1 MTAFVRAHQF
11 SFTPLLLVAVLV
23 VGACGGGATNS
34 IVPASPTPIVEAEYP
49 RTVVDDAGV
58 SVTIAAK
65 PKRIVALTPAS
76 VEALDQWGLGANVV
90 AVASCSCLPAAFAAV
105 PQVADYAGTNVEAI
119 IALNPDLVFVGGSG
133 FTPDDAIMQ
142 LKAANL
148 TVVTL
153 DPKSINGVY
162 TTLQLIGDAAGA
174 SVAAAEAIAGA
185 TSDIAALTA
194 LVEDQPLVSVFYE
207 IDATGAI
214 YGLAPDDYAAELVA
228 LARGDL
234 VSSGEPGVYE
244 ISLEALVTA
253 APEVIL
259 LGDAAYGVT
268 AEAVAA
274 RPGWGTIPAVVNGA
288 IRPIDGDLVSTPG
301 PRIAEAFR
309 AIVAALHPTVTL
321 P

>member
-11 SFTPLLLVAVLV
+11 SFTTLLLVAALV
-23 VGACGGGATNS
+23 VGACGGEVTNS
-34 IVPASPTPIVEAEYP
+34 LVPVSPTPIVEADYP
-49 RTVVDDAGV
+49 RTVIDDAGV

-65 PKRIVALTPAS
+65 PQRIVALTPAS
-76 VEALDQWGLGANVV
+76 LEALDQFELGQGVV
-90 AVASCSCLPAAFAAV
+90 GVADCTCLPIAFTAK
-105 PQVADYAGTNVEAI
+105 PQVADYTGTNVEAI
-119 IALNPDLVFVGGSG
+119 ISLNPDLVFVGGSG
-133 FTPDDAIMQ
+133 FTPDDAITQ

-153 DPKSINGVY
+153 DPKSTSGVY
-162 TTLQLIGDAAGA
+162 ITLQLIGDAAGA
-174 SVAAAEAIAGA
+174 SVTAAEVITTAK
-185 TSDIAALTA
+185 SDIAVLTA
-194 LVEDQPLVSVFYE
+194 LVQDQPMVSVFYE

-234 VSSGEPGVYE
+234 VSSGVNGVYE

-253 APEVIL
+253 APAVIL

-288 IRPIDGDLVSTPG
+288 IRPIDGDLVSIPG

-309 AIVAALHPTVTL
+309 AILAQLHPTIL

>member
-1 MTAFVRAHQF
+1 MTAFVRSHQF
-11 SFTPLLLVAVLV
+11 SFTTLLLVAALV
-23 VGACGGGATNS
+23 AGACGGEVTNS
-34 IVPASPTPIVEAEYP
+34 LAPVSPTPIVEAEYP
-49 RTVVDDAGV
+49 RTVIDDAGA

-65 PKRIVALTPAS
+65 PQRIVALTPAS
-76 VEALDQWGLGANVV
+76 LEALAQFGLGQSVV
-90 AVASCSCLPAAFAAV
+90 GVAACSCLPIAFTAT
-105 PQVADYAGTNVEAI
+105 PQVADYTGTNVEAI
-119 IALNPDLVFVGGSG
+119 ISLNPDLVFVGGSG
-133 FTPDDAIMQ
+133 FTPDDAITQ

-153 DPKSINGVY
+153 DPKSISGVY

-174 SVAAAEAIAGA
+174 SVTAAEVIATA
-185 TSDIAALTA
+185 KSDIAVLTA
-194 LVEDQPLVSVFYE
+194 LVQDQPVVSVFYE

-228 LARGDL
+228 LARGSL
-234 VSSGEPGVYE
+234 VSSGVNGVYE

-253 APEVIL
+253 APAVIL

-288 IRPIDGDLVSTPG
+288 IRPIDGDLVSIPG

-309 AIVAALHPTVTL
+309 AILAQLHPTIL

>member
-1 MTAFVRAHQF
+1 MTAFVRSHQF
-11 SFTPLLLVAVLV
+11 SFATLLLVAALV
-23 VGACGGGATNS
+23 AGACGGEATNS
-34 IVPASPTPIVEAEYP
+34 LSPVSPTPIVEADYP
-49 RTVVDDAGV
+49 RTVIDDAGA

-65 PKRIVALTPAS
+65 PQRIVALTPAS
-76 VEALDQWGLGANVV
+76 LEALAQFGLGQSVV
-90 AVASCSCLPAAFAAV
+90 GVAACSCLPIAFTAT
-105 PQVADYAGTNVEAI
+105 PQVADYTGTNVEAI
-119 IALNPDLVFVGGSG
+119 ISLNPDLVFVGGSG
-133 FTPDDAIMQ
+133 FTPDDAITQ

-153 DPKSINGVY
+153 DPKSISGVY

-174 SVAAAEAIAGA
+174 SVTAAEVIATA
-185 TSDIAALTA
+185 KSDIAVLTA
-194 LVEDQPLVSVFYE
+194 LVQDQPMVSVFYE

-228 LARGDL
+228 LARGTL
-234 VSSGEPGVYE
+234 VSSGVNGVYE

-253 APEVIL
+253 APAVIL

-288 IRPIDGDLVSTPG
+288 IRPIDGDLVSIPG

-309 AIVAALHPTVTL
+309 AIVAQLHPTIL

>member
-1 MTAFVRAHQF
+1 MTAFVRSHQF
-11 SFTPLLLVAVLV
+11 SFATLLLVAALV
-23 VGACGGGATNS
+23 SGACGGDVTNS
-34 IVPASPTPIVEAEYP
+34 LAPVSPTPIVEADYP
-49 RTVVDDAGV
+49 RTVIDDAGV

-65 PKRIVALTPAS
+65 PQRIVALTPAS
-76 VEALDQWGLGANVV
+76 LEALDQFGLGESVV
-90 AVASCSCLPAAFAAV
+90 GVAACTCLPIAFMAR

-119 IALNPDLVFVGGSG
+119 ISLNPDLVFVAAPP
-133 FTPDDAIMQ
+133 FTPADVITQ
-142 LKAANL
+142 LKAAKL
-148 TVVTL
+148 TLVTL
-153 DPKSINGVY
+153 EPKSISGVY
-162 TTLQLIGDAAGA
+162 ATLQLIGDAAGA
-174 SVAAAEAIAGA
+174 SVAAAEVIATA
-185 TSDIAALTA
+185 KSDIAVLTA
-194 LVEDQPLVSVFYE
+194 LVQDQPMVSLFYE

-234 VSSGEPGVYE
+234 VSSGANGVYE

-253 APEVIL
+253 APAVIL

-288 IRPIDGDLVSTPG
+288 LRPIDGDLVSIPG

-309 AIVAALHPTVTL
+309 AIMAQWHPTGL

>member
-11 SFTPLLLVAVLV
+11 SFAALLIAALA
-23 VGACGGGATNS
+23 VGACGGEVTNS
-34 IVPASPTPIVEAEYP
+34 LVPVSPTPIVEADYP
-49 RTVVDDAGV
+49 RTVIDDAGV

-65 PKRIVALTPAS
+65 PQRIVALTPAS
-76 VEALDQWGLGANVV
+76 LEALDQFGLGQGVV
-90 AVASCSCLPAAFAAV
+90 GVAECTCLPIAFTAK
-105 PQVADYAGTNVEAI
+105 PQVADYTGTNVEAI
-119 IALNPDLVFVGGSG
+119 ISLNPDLVFVGGSG
-133 FTPDDAIMQ
+133 FTPDDAITQ

-162 TTLQLIGDAAGA
+162 ATLQLIGDAAGA
-174 SVAAAEAIAGA
+174 SVTAAEVVATA
-185 TSDIAALTA
+185 TSDIAVLTA
-194 LVEDQPLVSVFYE
+194 LVQDQPMVSVFYE

-214 YGLAPDDYAAELVA
+214 YGLAPDDFAAELVA

-234 VSSGEPGVYE
+234 VSSGVNGVYE

-253 APEVIL
+253 APAVIL
-259 LGDAAYGVT
+259 LGDSMYGVT
-268 AEAVAA
+268 AEAAAA

-288 IRPIDGDLVSTPG
+288 IRPIDGDLVTTPG

-309 AIVAALHPTVTL
+309 AIVAQLHPTVL

>member
-1 MTAFVRAHQF
+1 MTAFVRSHQF
-11 SFTPLLLVAVLV
+11 SFATLLLVAALV
-23 VGACGGGATNS
+23 SGACGGEATNS
-34 IVPASPTPIVEAEYP
+34 LSPVSPTPIVEADYP
-49 RTVVDDAGV
+49 RTVIDDAGA

-65 PKRIVALTPAS
+65 PQRIVALTPAS
-76 VEALDQWGLGANVV
+76 LEALAQFGLGQSVV
-90 AVASCSCLPAAFAAV
+90 GVAACSCLPIAFTAT
-105 PQVADYAGTNVEAI
+105 PQVADYTGTNVEAI
-119 IALNPDLVFVGGSG
+119 ISLNPDLVFVGGSG
-133 FTPDDAIMQ
+133 FTPDDAITQ

-153 DPKSINGVY
+153 DPKSISGVY

-174 SVAAAEAIAGA
+174 SVTAAEVIATA
-185 TSDIAALTA
+185 KSDIAVLTA
-194 LVEDQPLVSVFYE
+194 LVQDQPMVSVFYE

-228 LARGDL
+228 LARGTL
-234 VSSGEPGVYE
+234 VSSGVNGVYE

-253 APEVIL
+253 APAVIL

-288 IRPIDGDLVSTPG
+288 LRPIDGDLVSIPG

-309 AIVAALHPTVTL
+309 AIIAQLHPTVL

>member
-11 SFTPLLLVAVLV
+11 SFATLLLVAALV
-23 VGACGGGATNS
+23 AGACGGEATNS
-34 IVPASPTPIVEAEYP
+34 LVPVSPTPVVEEDYP
-49 RTVVDDAGV
+49 RTVTDDAGV

-65 PKRIVALTPAS
+65 PQRIVALTPAS
-76 VEALDQWGLGANVV
+76 LEALDQFGLGQGVV
-90 AVASCSCLPAAFAAV
+90 GVAACSCLPIAFTAK
-105 PQVADYAGTNVEAI
+105 PQVADYTGTNVEAI
-119 IALNPDLVFVGGSG
+119 ISLNPDLVFVGGSG
-133 FTPDDAIMQ
+133 FTPDDAITQ

-153 DPKSINGVY
+153 DPKSISGVY

-174 SVAAAEAIAGA
+174 SVAASEVIATA
-185 TSDIAALTA
+185 KSDIAVITA
-194 LVEDQPLVSVFYE
+194 LVQDQPMVSVFYE

-234 VSSGEPGVYE
+234 VSSGVNGVYE

-253 APEVIL
+253 APAVIL

-288 IRPIDGDLVSTPG
+288 IRPIDGDLVSIPG

-309 AIVAALHPTVTL
+309 AIVAQLHPTIL

>member
-1 MTAFVRAHQF
+1 MTAFVRSHQF
-11 SFTPLLLVAVLV
+11 SFATLLLVAALV
-23 VGACGGGATNS
+23 SGACGGDVTNS
-34 IVPASPTPIVEAEYP
+34 LAPVSPTPIVEADYP
-49 RTVVDDAGV
+49 RTVIDDAGV

-65 PKRIVALTPAS
+65 PQRIVALTPAS
-76 VEALDQWGLGANVV
+76 LEALDQFGLGESVV
-90 AVASCSCLPAAFAAV
+90 GVAACTCLPIAFMAR

-119 IALNPDLVFVGGSG
+119 ISLNPDLVFVAAPP
-133 FTPDDAIMQ
+133 FTPADVITQ
-142 LKAANL
+142 LKAAKL
-148 TVVTL
+148 TLVTL
-153 DPKSINGVY
+153 EPKSISGVY
-162 TTLQLIGDAAGA
+162 ATLQLIGDAAGA
-174 SVAAAEAIAGA
+174 SVAAAEVIATA
-185 TSDIAALTA
+185 KSDIAVLTA
-194 LVEDQPLVSVFYE
+194 LVQDQPMVSLFYE

-234 VSSGEPGVYE
+234 VSSGVNGVYE

-253 APEVIL
+253 APAVIL

-288 IRPIDGDLVSTPG
+288 IRPIDGDLVSIPG

-309 AIVAALHPTVTL
+309 AIIAQLHPTVL

>member
-1 MTAFVRAHQF
+1 MTAFVRSHQF
-11 SFTPLLLVAVLV
+11 SFATMLLVAALV
-23 VGACGGGATNS
+23 AGACGGDVTNS
-34 IVPASPTPIVEAEYP
+34 LEPAPSIPTSDQPFP
-49 RTVVDDAGV
+49 RTVIDDA
-58 SVTIAAK
+58 SIEVTIANE
-65 PKRIVALTPAS
+65 PQRIVALTPAS
-76 VEALDQWGLGANVV
+76 VESLAAWGLSERVV
-90 AVASCSCLPAAFAAV
+90 GVAACTCLPSALATR
-105 PQVADYAGTNVEAI
+105 PQVADYTGTNVEAI

-133 FTPDDAIMQ
+133 FTPDDAITQ
-142 LKAANL
+142 LRAANL

-153 DPKSINGVY
+153 DPSTVSGVY
-162 TTLQLIGDAAGA
+162 RTLQLIGDATGPSVQAAGT
-174 SVAAAEAIAGA
+174 VKAAMD
-185 TSDIAALTA
+185 DIAAVAA
-194 LVEDQPLVSVFYE
+194 LVADQPRINVFYE

-214 YGLAPDDYAAELVA
+214 YGLAPNDYAAELVA

-234 VSSGEPGVYE
+234 VSSGVNGVYE

-253 APEVIL
+253 APTVIL

-274 RPGWGTIPAVVNGA
+274 RPGWGTIPAVVSGA

>member
-1 MTAFVRAHQF
+1 MTAFVRSHQF
-11 SFTPLLLVAVLV
+11 SFTTLLLVAALV
-23 VGACGGGATNS
+23 VGACGGEATNS
-34 IVPASPTPIVEAEYP
+34 LSPVSPTPIVEAEYP
-49 RTVVDDAGV
+49 RTVIDDAGA

-65 PKRIVALTPAS
+65 PQRIVALTPAS
-76 VEALDQWGLGANVV
+76 LEALAQFGLGQSVV
-90 AVASCSCLPAAFAAV
+90 GVAACSCLPIAFTAT
-105 PQVADYAGTNVEAI
+105 PQVADYTGTNVEAI
-119 IALNPDLVFVGGSG
+119 ISLNPDLVFVGGSG
-133 FTPDDAIMQ
+133 FTPDDAITQ

-153 DPKSINGVY
+153 DPKSISGVY

-174 SVAAAEAIAGA
+174 SVTAAEVIATA
-185 TSDIAALTA
+185 KSDIAVLTV
-194 LVEDQPLVSVFYE
+194 LVQDQPMVSVFYE

-228 LARGDL
+228 LARGTL
-234 VSSGEPGVYE
+234 VSSGVNGVYE

-253 APEVIL
+253 APAVIL

-288 IRPIDGDLVSTPG
+288 IRPIDGDLVSIPG

-309 AIVAALHPTVTL
+309 AIIAQLHPTIL

>member
-1 MTAFVRAHQF
+1 MTAFVRSHQF
-11 SFTPLLLVAVLV
+11 SFATLLLVAALV
-23 VGACGGGATNS
+23 SGACGGEATNS
-34 IVPASPTPIVEAEYP
+34 LSPVSPTPIVEADYP
-49 RTVVDDAGV
+49 RTVIDDAGA

-65 PKRIVALTPAS
+65 PQRIVALTPAS
-76 VEALDQWGLGANVV
+76 LEALAQFGLGQSVV
-90 AVASCSCLPAAFAAV
+90 GVAACSCLPIAFTAT
-105 PQVADYAGTNVEAI
+105 PQVADYTGTNVEAI
-119 IALNPDLVFVGGSG
+119 ISLNPDLVFVGGSG
-133 FTPDDAIMQ
+133 FTPDDAITQ

-153 DPKSINGVY
+153 DPKSISGVY

-174 SVAAAEAIAGA
+174 SVTAAEVIATA
-185 TSDIAALTA
+185 KSDIAVLTA
-194 LVEDQPLVSVFYE
+194 LVQDQPMVSVFYE

-228 LARGDL
+228 LARGTL
-234 VSSGEPGVYE
+234 VSSGVNGVYE

-253 APEVIL
+253 APAVIL

-288 IRPIDGDLVSTPG
+288 IRPIDGDLVSIPG

-309 AIVAALHPTVTL
+309 AIIAQLHPTIL

>member
-1 MTAFVRAHQF
+1 MTAFVRSHQF
-11 SFTPLLLVAVLV
+11 SFTTLLLVAALV
-23 VGACGGGATNS
+23 VGACGGEATNS
-34 IVPASPTPIVEAEYP
+34 LSPVSPTPIVEAEYP
-49 RTVVDDAGV
+49 RTVIDDAGA

-65 PKRIVALTPAS
+65 PQRIVALTPAS
-76 VEALDQWGLGANVV
+76 LEALAQFGLGQSVV
-90 AVASCSCLPAAFAAV
+90 GVAACSCLPIAFTAT
-105 PQVADYAGTNVEAI
+105 PQVADYTGTNVEAI
-119 IALNPDLVFVGGSG
+119 ISLNPDLVFVGGSG
-133 FTPDDAIMQ
+133 FTPDDAITQ

-153 DPKSINGVY
+153 DPKSISGVY

-174 SVAAAEAIAGA
+174 SVTAAEVIATA
-185 TSDIAALTA
+185 KSDIAVLTA
-194 LVEDQPLVSVFYE
+194 LVQDQPMVSVFYE

-228 LARGDL
+228 LARGTL
-234 VSSGEPGVYE
+234 VSSGVNGVYE

-253 APEVIL
+253 APAVIL

-288 IRPIDGDLVSTPG
+288 IRPIDGDLVSIPG

-309 AIVAALHPTVTL
+309 AIIAQLHPTIL

>member
-1 MTAFVRAHQF
+1 MTAFVRSHQF
-11 SFTPLLLVAVLV
+11 SFTTLLLVAALV
-23 VGACGGGATNS
+23 VGACGGEATNS
-34 IVPASPTPIVEAEYP
+34 LSPVSPTPIVEAEYP
-49 RTVVDDAGV
+49 RTVIDDAGA

-65 PKRIVALTPAS
+65 PQRIVALTPAS
-76 VEALDQWGLGANVV
+76 LEALAQFGLGQSVV
-90 AVASCSCLPAAFAAV
+90 GVAACSCLPIAFTAT
-105 PQVADYAGTNVEAI
+105 PQVADYTGTNVEAI
-119 IALNPDLVFVGGSG
+119 ISLNPDLVFVGGSG
-133 FTPDDAIMQ
+133 FTPDDAITQ

-153 DPKSINGVY
+153 DPKSISGVY

-174 SVAAAEAIAGA
+174 SVTAAEVIATA
-185 TSDIAALTA
+185 KSDIAVLTA
-194 LVEDQPLVSVFYE
+194 LVQDQPMVSVFYE

-234 VSSGEPGVYE
+234 VSSGVNGVYE

-253 APEVIL
+253 APAVIL

-288 IRPIDGDLVSTPG
+288 IRPVDGDLVSIPG

-309 AIVAALHPTVTL
+309 AIIAQLHPTIL

>member
-11 SFTPLLLVAVLV
+11 SFATLLLVAALV
-23 VGACGGGATNS
+23 AGACGGDATNS
-34 IVPASPTPIVEAEYP
+34 LPPVSPTPIAEGDYP
-49 RTVVDDAGV
+49 RTVIDDAGV

-65 PKRIVALTPAS
+65 PQRIVALTPAS
-76 VEALDQWGLGANVV
+76 LEALDQFGLGQSVV
-90 AVASCSCLPAAFAAV
+90 GVAACSCLPIAFTAI
-105 PQVADYAGTNVEAI
+105 PQVADYTGTNVEAI
-119 IALNPDLVFVGGSG
+119 ISLNPDLVFVGGSG
-133 FTPDDAIMQ
+133 FTPADAITQ
-142 LKAANL
+142 LKAANITL
-148 TVVTL
+148 VTL
-153 DPKSINGVY
+153 DPKSISGVY
-162 TTLQLIGDAAGA
+162 ATLQLIGDAAGA
-174 SVAAAEAIAGA
+174 SVAAAEAIATA
-185 TSDIAALTA
+185 KSDIAVLTT
-194 LVEDQPLVSVFYE
+194 LVQGEPIVSLFYE

-234 VSSGEPGVYE
+234 VSSGVNGVYE

-253 APEVIL
+253 APAVIL

-288 IRPIDGDLVSTPG
+288 IRPIDGDLVSIPG

-309 AIVAALHPTVTL
+309 AIIAQLHPTIL

>member
-1 MTAFVRAHQF
+1 MTAFVRSHQF
-11 SFTPLLLVAVLV
+11 SFATLLLVAALV
-23 VGACGGGATNS
+23 SGACGGNATNS
-34 IVPASPTPIVEAEYP
+34 LPSVSPTPIVEADYP
-49 RTVVDDAGV
+49 RTVIDDAGV
-58 SVTIAAK
+58 SVTITAK
-65 PKRIVALTPAS
+65 PQRIVALTPAS
-76 VEALDQWGLGANVV
+76 LEALAQFGLGQSVV
-90 AVASCSCLPAAFAAV
+90 GVAACSCLPIAFTAT
-105 PQVADYAGTNVEAI
+105 PQVADYTGTNVEAI
-119 IALNPDLVFVGGSG
+119 ISLNPDLVFVAAPP
-133 FTPDDAIMQ
+133 FTPADVITQ
-142 LKAANL
+142 LKAAKL
-148 TVVTL
+148 TLVTL
-153 DPKSINGVY
+153 EPKSISGVY

-174 SVAAAEAIAGA
+174 SVTAAEVIATA
-185 TSDIAALTA
+185 KSDIAVLTA
-194 LVEDQPLVSVFYE
+194 LVQDQPMVSVFYE

-234 VSSGEPGVYE
+234 VSSGVNGVYE

-253 APEVIL
+253 APAVIL

-288 IRPIDGDLVSTPG
+288 LRPIDGDLVSIPG

-309 AIVAALHPTVTL
+309 AILAQLHPTIL

>member
-11 SFTPLLLVAVLV
+11 LFATLLLVAALV
-23 VGACGGGATNS
+23 AGACGGEATNS
-34 IVPASPTPIVEAEYP
+34 LVPVSPTPIVEADYP
-49 RTVVDDAGV
+49 RTVIDDAGV

-65 PKRIVALTPAS
+65 PQRIVALTPAS
-76 VEALDQWGLGANVV
+76 LEALDQFELGQGVV
-90 AVASCSCLPAAFAAV
+90 GVADCTCLPIAFTAK
-105 PQVADYAGTNVEAI
+105 PQVADYTGTNVEAI
-119 IALNPDLVFVGGSG
+119 ISLNPDLVFVGGSG
-133 FTPDDAIMQ
+133 FTPDDAITQ

-153 DPKSINGVY
+153 DPKSISGVY

-174 SVAAAEAIAGA
+174 SVTAAEVITTAK
-185 TSDIAALTA
+185 SDIAVLTA
-194 LVEDQPLVSVFYE
+194 LVQDQPMVSVFYE

-234 VSSGEPGVYE
+234 VSSGVNGVYE

-253 APEVIL
+253 APTVIL

-288 IRPIDGDLVSTPG
+288 LRPIDGDLVSIPG

-309 AIVAALHPTVTL
+309 AIIAQLHPTVL

>member
-1 MTAFVRAHQF
+1 
-11 SFTPLLLVAVLV
+11 
-23 VGACGGGATNS
+23 
-34 IVPASPTPIVEAEYP
+34 
-49 RTVVDDAGV
+49 
-58 SVTIAAK
+58 
-65 PKRIVALTPAS
+65 
-76 VEALDQWGLGANVV
+76 
-90 AVASCSCLPAAFAAV
+90 
-105 PQVADYAGTNVEAI
+105 
-119 IALNPDLVFVGGSG
+119 VFVGGSG
-133 FTPDDAIMQ
+133 FTPDDAITL
-142 LKAANL
+142 LKAANITL
-148 TVVTL
+148 VTL
-153 DPKSINGVY
+153 GPKSISGVY

-174 SVAAAEAIAGA
+174 SVAAAEAITIAK
-185 TSDIAALTA
+185 SDIAVLTA
-194 LVEDQPLVSVFYE
+194 LVQDQPMVSVFYE

-234 VSSGEPGVYE
+234 VSSGVNGVYE

-253 APEVIL
+253 APAVIL

-288 IRPIDGDLVSTPG
+288 LRPIDGDLVSIPG

-309 AIVAALHPTVTL
+309 AIVAQLHPMIL

>member
-1 MTAFVRAHQF
+1 MTAFVRSHQF
-11 SFTPLLLVAVLV
+11 SFATMLLVAALV
-23 VGACGGGATNS
+23 SGACGVDATNS
-34 IVPASPTPIVEAEYP
+34 LPPVSPTPIVEADYP
-49 RTVVDDAGV
+49 RTVIDDAGA

-65 PKRIVALTPAS
+65 PQRIVALTPAS
-76 VEALDQWGLGANVV
+76 LEALDQFGLGQSVV
-90 AVASCSCLPAAFAAV
+90 GVAACTCLPIAFMAR
-105 PQVADYAGTNVEAI
+105 PQVADYTGTNVEAI
-119 IALNPDLVFVGGSG
+119 ISLNPDLVFVGGSG
-133 FTPDDAIMQ
+133 FTPDDAITQ

-153 DPKSINGVY
+153 DPKSMSGVY
-162 TTLQLIGDAAGA
+162 TALQLIGDAAGA
-174 SVAAAEAIAGA
+174 SVTAAEVIATA
-185 TSDIAALTA
+185 KSDIAVLTS
-194 LVEDQPLVSVFYE
+194 LVQGEPMVSVFYE

-228 LARGDL
+228 LARGNL
-234 VSSGEPGVYE
+234 VSSGVNGAYE

-253 APEVIL
+253 APAVIL

-309 AIVAALHPTVTL
+309 AILAQLHPTIL

>member
-1 MTAFVRAHQF
+1 MTAFVRSHQF
-11 SFTPLLLVAVLV
+11 SFTTLLLVAALV
-23 VGACGGGATNS
+23 AGACGGEATNS
-34 IVPASPTPIVEAEYP
+34 LAPVSPTPIVEADYP
-49 RTVVDDAGV
+49 RTVIDDAGA

-65 PKRIVALTPAS
+65 PQRIVALTPAS
-76 VEALDQWGLGANVV
+76 LEALAQFGLGQSVV
-90 AVASCSCLPAAFAAV
+90 GVAACSCLPIAFTAT
-105 PQVADYAGTNVEAI
+105 PQVADYTGTNVEAI
-119 IALNPDLVFVGGSG
+119 ISLNPDLVFVGGSG
-133 FTPDDAIMQ
+133 FTPDDAITQ

-153 DPKSINGVY
+153 DPKSISGVY

-174 SVAAAEAIAGA
+174 SVAAAEVIATA
-185 TSDIAALTA
+185 KSDIAVLTV
-194 LVEDQPLVSVFYE
+194 LVQDQPMVSVFYE

-234 VSSGEPGVYE
+234 VSSGVNGVYE

-253 APEVIL
+253 APAVIL
-259 LGDAAYGVT
+259 LGHTTDGVT

-288 IRPIDGDLVSTPG
+288 IRPVDGDLVSIPG

-309 AIVAALHPTVTL
+309 AIIAQLHPTIL

>member
-11 SFTPLLLVAVLV
+11 SFATLLLVAALV
-23 VGACGGGATNS
+23 AGACGGDATNS
-34 IVPASPTPIVEAEYP
+34 LPPVSPTPIVEGDYP
-49 RTVVDDAGV
+49 RTVIDDAGV

-65 PKRIVALTPAS
+65 PQRIVALTPAS
-76 VEALDQWGLGANVV
+76 LEALDQFGLGQSVV
-90 AVASCSCLPAAFAAV
+90 GVAACSCLPIAFTAI
-105 PQVADYAGTNVEAI
+105 PQVADYTGTNVEAI
-119 IALNPDLVFVGGSG
+119 ISLNPDLVFVGGSG
-133 FTPDDAIMQ
+133 FTPADAITQ
-142 LKAANL
+142 LKAANITL
-148 TVVTL
+148 VTL
-153 DPKSINGVY
+153 DPKSISGVY
-162 TTLQLIGDAAGA
+162 ATLQLIGDAAGA
-174 SVAAAEAIAGA
+174 SVAAAEAIATA
-185 TSDIAALTA
+185 KSDIAVLTA
-194 LVEDQPLVSVFYE
+194 LVQGEPIVSLFYE

-234 VSSGEPGVYE
+234 VSSGVNGVYE

-253 APEVIL
+253 APAVIL

-288 IRPIDGDLVSTPG
+288 IRPIDGDPVSIPG

-309 AIVAALHPTVTL
+309 AIIAQLHPTIL